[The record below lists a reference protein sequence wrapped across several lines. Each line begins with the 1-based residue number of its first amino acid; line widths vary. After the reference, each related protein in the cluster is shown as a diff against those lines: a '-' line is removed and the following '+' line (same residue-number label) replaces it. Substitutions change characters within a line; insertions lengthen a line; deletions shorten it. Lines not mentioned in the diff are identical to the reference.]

1 MDHPSDNPSD
11 SPPYSPP
18 DRPLESP
25 LDSAVTEP
33 VPALLPGLPAEL
45 SQEGLLAALGGSDL
59 APRGA
64 GPEHERFDDLYLL
77 APVGVF
83 LLAQDATILQANLAG
98 AALLGI
104 DRAGAG
110 RKSFRAYVA
119 QRFLPDFDA
128 FAARALASHEPVRC
142 GVQLERDRGDRGVPV
157 TLLGCGTAGALRL
170 TVEPAE
176 GRLAALEKS
185 EERFRR
191 IVQTAREGIWEFD
204 AAARTSFANPR
215 MAEML
220 GYPVEAMAGR
230 PLVSFLDAEGR
241 SLLER
246 NVARQQEGMPGRHEL
261 KFMRSDGTPLW
272 VHLTAN
278 PLFDAEGG
286 FLGALALAADITEH
300 RESAELAYQQA
311 NFDALT
317 GLPNR
322 NMFQERLRHEMK
334 KARRERSFLALLF
347 IDLDQFKQINDRFGH
362 QQGDALLVQAA
373 ARLGACMRATDTLA
387 RIGGD
392 EFVAI
397 LPGLGHVQDAERVAE
412 DIVSVLQRP
421 FELAGGAQGTISG
434 SVGIALYPSDAADAE
449 ELLRHADQAMYAAK
463 NSGRNRYTYF
473 TDDMQSAA
481 QQRARLALDL
491 RRAAVQQEFE
501 LHYQPIVNLKTG
513 VVERAEALLRW
524 RHPERGLL
532 NPADFIAGA
541 ESSGVLLDI
550 GDRAFRQAAD
560 QVLAW
565 QRELGRPFQV
575 TINITSAQLRDE
587 AHGWLGYVESLRLP
601 PRSLVADVSE
611 DILNEPAGHVFERL
625 GRLHA
630 LGMQVALDDFGTGHS
645 ALAQLKKFDID
656 YLKIDRSFV
665 AGLTGNSGDLAL
677 CEAIILLAH
686 KLGLEVVAEGV
697 ETEAQL
703 ALLTAAGCDLA
714 QGYVFAR
721 PAPADELLAL
731 ARQVR
736 LDWAGSVAASGAGVT
751 AETTAT
757 ASSAGKPPGPG

>member
-1 MDHPSDNPSD
+1 MDNPTPAPNSL
-11 SPPYSPP
+11 PVVRPP
-18 DRPLESP
+18 DASG
-25 LDSAVTEP
+25 AF
-33 VPALLPGLPAEL
+33 LPGLPAEL
-45 SQEGLLAALGGSDL
+45 SHEGLLAALGGGGL
-59 APRGA
+59 FPRVPNGA
-64 GPEHERFDDLYLL
+64 GGERAGFDDLYLL
-77 APVGVF
+77 APVGAF
-83 LLAQDATILQANLAG
+83 LLDPDSTILQMNLVG
-98 AALLGI
+98 ADLLGI
-104 DRAGAG
+104 DRAAAG
-110 RKSFRAYVA
+110 RERFRAYVA
-119 QRFLPDFDA
+119 QRFLADFDA
-128 FAARALASHEPVRC
+128 FAAKALASQEPIRC

-157 TLLGCGTAGALRL
+157 TLLGCAAAGALRL

-204 AAARTSFANPR
+204 AQARTSFVNPR

-220 GYPVEAMAGR
+220 GYPVDALAGR
-230 PLVSFLDAEGR
+230 PLLSFLDAEGR
-241 SLLER
+241 SVLER
-246 NVARQQEGMPGRHEL
+246 NIARQQEGMPGRHEL
-261 KFMRSDGTPLW
+261 KFMRSDGSALW

-278 PLFDAEGG
+278 PLFDADGG
-286 FLGALALAADITEH
+286 FLGALVLATDITEH
-300 RESAELAYQQA
+300 RESAELAWQQA
-311 NFDALT
+311 NFDTLT

-392 EFVAI
+392 EFVSI
-397 LPGLGHVQDAERVAE
+397 LPGLAHVQDAERVAQ
-412 DIVSVLQRP
+412 DVIAVLNRP
-421 FELAGGAQGTISG
+421 FELAGGEQGHISG

-463 NSGRNRYTYF
+463 NGGRNRYSYF
-473 TDDMQSAA
+473 TEDMQSAA
-481 QQRARLALDL
+481 QQRARLAADL
-491 RRAAVQQEFE
+491 RRATAGHEFE
-501 LHYQPIVNLKTG
+501 LFYQPIVNLKTG

-541 ESSGVLLDI
+541 ESSGVLLEI
-550 GDRAFRQAAD
+550 GDRAFRQAAE

-575 TINITSAQLRDE
+575 SINLTSAQLRDDE
-587 AHGWLGYVESLRLP
+587 HDWLSYVESMKLP
-601 PRSLVADVSE
+601 PKSLVVDVSE
-611 DILNEPAGHVFERL
+611 DLLNEPPSHVFERL
-625 GRLHA
+625 GLLHA
-630 LGMQVALDDFGTGHS
+630 MGVQVALDDFGTGHS
-645 ALAQLKKFDID
+645 ALAQLKQFEID

-665 AGLTGNSGDLAL
+665 AGLTGDTGDLAL

-697 ETEAQL
+697 ETTAQL
-703 ALLTAAGCDLA
+703 ALLKAAGCDLA

-731 ARQVR
+731 ARQGR
-736 LDWAGSVAASGAGVT
+736 LGV
-751 AETTAT
+751 
-757 ASSAGKPPGPG
+757 G

>member
-1 MDHPSDNPSD
+1 MSLFQ
-11 SPPYSPP
+11 PP
-18 DRPLESP
+18 
-25 LDSAVTEP
+25 AG
-33 VPALLPGLPAEL
+33 LLPGLPAEL
-45 SQEGLLAALGGSDL
+45 SQEGLLAALGGSGL
-59 APRGA
+59 YPRPLNGA
-64 GPEHERFDDLYLL
+64 GAESERFDELYLL

-83 LLAQDATILQANLAG
+83 LLEADSTILQANLAG
-98 AALLGI
+98 ADLLGI

-110 RKSFRAYVA
+110 REHFRSYVA
-119 QRFLPDFDA
+119 QRFLVDFDA
-128 FAARALASHEPVRC
+128 FASRALASRDPVRC
-142 GVQLERDRGDRGVPV
+142 AVQLQRERGERGVPV
-157 TLLGCGTAGALRL
+157 TLLGCAVAGALRL

-204 AAARTSFANPR
+204 ADARTSFANPR
-215 MAEML
+215 MAELL
-220 GYPVEAMAGR
+220 GYPVEEMAGR
-230 PLVSFLDAEGR
+230 PLASFLDAEGR

-246 NVARQQEGMPGRHEL
+246 NIARQQEGMPGRHEL
-261 KFMRSDGTPLW
+261 KFIRSDGTALW
-272 VHLTAN
+272 VHLNAN
-278 PLFDAEGG
+278 PLFDAQGG
-286 FLGALALAADITEH
+286 FLGALALASDISEH
-300 RESAELAYQQA
+300 RESAELAFQQA

-334 KARRERSFLALLF
+334 KARRERSILALLF
-347 IDLDQFKQINDRFGH
+347 IDLDQFKQINDRYGH
-362 QQGDALLVQAA
+362 QQGDTLLVQAA

-397 LPGLGHVQDAERVAE
+397 LPGLGHVQDAERVAQ
-412 DIVSVLQRP
+412 DIIMVLNRP
-421 FELAGGAQGTISG
+421 FELAGGEQGLISG

-463 NSGRNRYTYF
+463 NGGRNRYTYF

-481 QQRARLALDL
+481 QQRARLAEDL
-491 RRAAVQQEFE
+491 RRAAAEQEFE
-501 LHYQPIVNLKTG
+501 LFYQPIVNLKTD

-524 RHPERGLL
+524 RHPQRGLL

-541 ESSGVLLDI
+541 ESSGVLLEI

-565 QRELGRPFQV
+565 QRELDRPFQV
-575 TINITSAQLRDE
+575 SINLTSAQLRDE
-587 AHGWLGYVESLRLP
+587 AHGWLAYVESLQLP
-601 PRSLVADVSE
+601 PRSLVVDVSE
-611 DILNEPAGHVFERL
+611 DLLNEPAGHVFERL

-630 LGMQVALDDFGTGHS
+630 MGVQVALVDLGTGHS
-645 ALAQLKKFDID
+645 ALAQLKHFDID

-665 AGLTGNSGDLAL
+665 ARLTGDSGDLAM

-697 ETEAQL
+697 ETPAQL
-703 ALLTAAGCDLA
+703 ALLKAAGCDLA

-721 PAPADELLAL
+721 PVPAGELAAL
-731 ARQVR
+731 ARQGK
-736 LDWAGSVAASGAGVT
+736 LEASGSVPASR
-751 AETTAT
+751 
-757 ASSAGKPPGPG
+757 

>member
-1 MDHPSDNPSD
+1 MVPSQ
-11 SPPYSPP
+11 
-18 DRPLESP
+18 
-25 LDSAVTEP
+25 A
-33 VPALLPGLPAEL
+33 GG
-45 SQEGLLAALGGSDL
+45 EG
-59 APRGA
+59 
-64 GPEHERFDDLYLL
+64 ERFDDLYLL
-77 APVGVF
+77 APIGVF
-83 LLAQDATILQANLAG
+83 LLDPDSTILQVNLVG
-98 AALLGI
+98 ASLLGV
-104 DRAGAG
+104 DRASAV
-110 RKSFRAYVA
+110 RERFRGFVA
-119 QRFLPDFDA
+119 PRFTGDFDA
-128 FAARALASHEPVRC
+128 FVTRALASREPVRC
-142 GVQLERDRGDRGVPV
+142 GLQLQRDHGDRGVPV
-157 TLLGCGTAGALRL
+157 TLFGCAVAGALRL

-176 GRLAALEKS
+176 GRLAAIEES

-204 AAARTSFANPR
+204 SEARTTFANPR
-215 MAEML
+215 MAELL
-220 GYPVEAMAGR
+220 GYQVEAMAGR
-230 PLVSFLDAEGR
+230 PLLSFLDAEGR

-246 NVARQQEGMPGRHEL
+246 NIARQQEGMPGRHEL
-261 KFMRSDGTPLW
+261 KFLRGDGSEIWL
-272 VHLTAN
+272 HLTAN
-278 PLFDAEGG
+278 PLFDADGG
-286 FLGALALAADITEH
+286 FLGALALASDISEH
-300 RESAELAYQQA
+300 RESTELAWHQA

-334 KARRERSFLALLF
+334 KARRERGFLALLF

-397 LPGLGHVQDAERVAE
+397 LPGLGHVQDAERVAQ
-412 DIVSVLQRP
+412 DIIAVLNRP
-421 FELAGGAQGTISG
+421 FELAGGEQGHISG
-434 SVGIALYPSDAADAE
+434 SIGIALYPSDAADAE

-463 NSGRNRYTYF
+463 NGGRNRYTYF

-481 QQRARLALDL
+481 QQRARLAVDL
-491 RRAAVQQEFE
+491 RRAAGEHEFE
-501 LHYQPIVNLKTG
+501 LFYQPIVNLKTG
-513 VVERAEALLRW
+513 LVERAEALLRW

-541 ESSGVLLDI
+541 ESTGVLLDI
-550 GDRAFRQAAD
+550 GDYAFRQAAD

-575 TINITSAQLRDE
+575 SINLTSAQLRDE

-601 PRSLVADVSE
+601 PKSLVVDVSE
-611 DILNEPAGHVFERL
+611 DLLNEPAGHVFERL

-630 LGMQVALDDFGTGHS
+630 MGVQVALDDFGTGHS
-645 ALAQLKKFDID
+645 ALAQLNQFDID

-665 AGLTGNSGDLAL
+665 AGLTGDSGDLAM

-697 ETEAQL
+697 ETQAQL
-703 ALLTAAGCDLA
+703 ALLKAAGCDLA

-721 PAPADELLAL
+721 PAPASEVLAL
-731 ARQVR
+731 ARQTH
-736 LDWAGSVAASGAGVT
+736 A
-751 AETTAT
+751 
-757 ASSAGKPPGPG
+757 

>member
-1 MDHPSDNPSD
+1 MDSTMPAPEPMPSLH
-11 SPPYSPP
+11 PP
-18 DRPLESP
+18 DS
-25 LDSAVTEP
+25 
-33 VPALLPGLPAEL
+33 LLPGLSAGLSTGLSSGLSAGL
-45 SQEGLLAALGGSDL
+45 SQEGLLAALGGGGQLQPSS
-59 APRGA
+59 GA
-64 GPEHERFDDLYLL
+64 GQENERFDELYLL

-83 LLAQDATILQANLAG
+83 LLAEDWTILQANLAG
-98 AALLGI
+98 AGLLGI

-110 RKSFRAYVA
+110 RERFRSYVA
-119 QRFLPDFDA
+119 QRFLADFDA
-128 FAARALASHEPVRC
+128 FAARALGSQEPLRC
-142 GVQLERDRGDRGVPV
+142 GVQLQRDRGDRGVPV
-157 TLLGCGTAGALRL
+157 TLLGCAVAGALRL

-176 GRLAALEKS
+176 GRLAALEQS

-220 GYPVEAMAGR
+220 GYPVESMAGR
-230 PLVSFLDAEGR
+230 PLLSFLDAEGR

-261 KFMRSDGTPLW
+261 KFMRSDGTALW
-272 VHLTAN
+272 AHLTAN
-278 PLFDAEGG
+278 PLFDAGGG
-286 FLGALALAADITEH
+286 FLGALALVSDITEH
-300 RESAELAYQQA
+300 RESAELAWQQA
-311 NFDALT
+311 NFDVLT

-334 KARRERSFLALLF
+334 KARRERGLLALLF
-347 IDLDQFKQINDRFGH
+347 IDLDQFKQINDRHGH

-397 LPGLGHVQDAERVAE
+397 LPGLGHVQDAERVAQ
-412 DIVSVLQRP
+412 DVIAVLQRP
-421 FELAGGAQGTISG
+421 FELAGGAQGNISG
-434 SVGIALYPSDAADAE
+434 SVGIALYPSDAGDAE

-463 NSGRNRYTYF
+463 NGGRNRFMYF

-481 QQRARLALDL
+481 QQRARLAIDL
-491 RRAAVQQEFE
+491 RRAAAQQEFE

-565 QRELGRPFQV
+565 QRELARPFQV
-575 TINITSAQLRDE
+575 TINVTSAQLRDE
-587 AHGWLGYVESLRLP
+587 AHGWLAYVESLHLP

-630 LGMQVALDDFGTGHS
+630 MGMQVALDDFGTGHS
-645 ALAQLKKFDID
+645 ALAQLQQFDID

-665 AGLTGNSGDLAL
+665 AGLAGDSGDLAM

-703 ALLTAAGCDLA
+703 ALLKAAGCDLA

-721 PAPADELLAL
+721 PMPAPELLAL
-731 ARQVR
+731 ARQGR
-736 LDWAGSVAASGAGVT
+736 LEAGT
-751 AETTAT
+751 
-757 ASSAGKPPGPG
+757 SSASPAAKLPGPG